1 MSGWF
6 ALKRGMHDHPL
17 FHKQPLRVAAWA
29 WMVATA
35 AYQDTRQN
43 ANGKIITVKRGQLLA
58 SYRQMSEATGV
69 GIQVLRTLIAKLEI
83 EGAVSQHGG
92 GDKTNTAANTGRM
105 LLTICNYDK
114 YQAGGSKANTAAN
127 TAATRD
133 QHTKETREQVTLEAN
148 ASNGAEAPEP
158 IEVSVISSAVWGAG
172 KPFLASR
179 GVKDPGAVIGRWLKS
194 NAPLAV
200 LAAIEAAQRS
210 GTQEPIPYITEALKG
225 QPDGKRSSKG
235 SSRLHAFLAGAAV
248 ETGVGSGEDSNP
260 SQPLLE
266 RR

>member
-17 FHKQPLRVAAWA
+17 FFRQPLRVAAWV

-43 ANGKIITVKRGQLLA
+43 AGGKIVVVKRGQLLT
-58 SYRQMSEATGV
+58 SFRQMSEATGV
-69 GIQVLRTLIAKLEI
+69 GVQVLRTLLEQLGVERAI
-83 EGAVSQHGG
+83 SI
-92 GDKTNTAANTGRM
+92 DTNTGRM
-105 LLTICNYDK
+105 LITIENYDK
-114 YQAGGSKANTAAN
+114 YQQAGKTANTAEN
-127 TAATRD
+127 TAATRA
-133 QHTKETREQVTLEAN
+133 QHTKETREQDITLEAN

-158 IEVSVISSAVWGAG
+158 IEVSVVSSAVWNAG

-179 GVKDPGAVIGRWLKS
+179 GVKDPGSVIGRWLKS
-194 NAPLAV
+194 NPPLAV

-225 QPDGKRSSKG
+225 KPDGKRNSKG
-235 SSRLHAFLAGAAV
+235 AARLHAFLAGAAV
-248 ETGVGSGEDSNP
+248 PQGMGSGPDCDP